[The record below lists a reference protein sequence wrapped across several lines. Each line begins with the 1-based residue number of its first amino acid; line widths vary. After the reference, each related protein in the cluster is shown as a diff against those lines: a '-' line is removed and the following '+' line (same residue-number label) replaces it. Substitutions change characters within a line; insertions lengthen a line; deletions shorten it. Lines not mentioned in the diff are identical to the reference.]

1 MASDTPAFDQYA
13 RNLLN
18 EPFSLQSSLPIKMRF
33 FPQGSQP
40 ILLVSL
46 HHSAGDGISWLHML
60 ISLRKYL
67 NGEKPP
73 LVPLDNPSM
82 LTGVVKKPYTTIPQQ
97 LRQSY
102 QMISKVIQ
110 EAQGDK
116 IITPSAQPSD
126 FWGPVGMY
134 PTLRARDFA
143 SLRKG
148 SKALGYSI
156 NVLHM
161 TAFAL
166 ACSRGPAREKGNV
179 ISIAVSIDLRP
190 YMEDKPPVFG
200 NYVSLFYVRVP
211 KKYWDD
217 HREMLRVV
225 NEQMQIWMDRF
236 KNKEM
241 SYPILVEKLLT
252 LVGKKNFA
260 WGARVA
266 RKKGQVNMSFAFS
279 TMGNL
284 DMVNKAGTRFK
295 ICELRSI
302 VPQYGMFITSCSL
315 VGKTINSISYPEAE
329 YTTAEIG
336 AFYDAYELALDE
348 LLALP
353 SDQAK
358 A

>member
-1 MASDTPAFDQYA
+1 
-13 RNLLN
+13 
-18 EPFSLQSSLPIKMRF
+18 
-33 FPQGSQP
+33 
-40 ILLVSL
+40 
-46 HHSAGDGISWLHML
+46 
-60 ISLRKYL
+60 
-67 NGEKPP
+67 
-73 LVPLDNPSM
+73 
-82 LTGVVKKPYTTIPQQ
+82 
-97 LRQSY
+97 
-102 QMISKVIQ
+102 
-110 EAQGDK
+110 
-116 IITPSAQPSD
+116 
-126 FWGPVGMY
+126 
-134 PTLRARDFA
+134 
-143 SLRKG
+143 
-148 SKALGYSI
+148 
-156 NVLHM
+156 
-161 TAFAL
+161 
-166 ACSRGPAREKGNV
+166 V

-190 YMEDKPPVFG
+190 FMEDKTPVFG

-284 DMVNKAGTRFK
+284 DMVNKAGTRFH

-315 VGKTINSISYPEAE
+315 GGKTINSISYPEAE
-329 YTTAEIG
+329 YTPAEIG
-336 AFYDAYELALDE
+336 AFYDAYEKALDE
-348 LLALP
+348 LLTLP